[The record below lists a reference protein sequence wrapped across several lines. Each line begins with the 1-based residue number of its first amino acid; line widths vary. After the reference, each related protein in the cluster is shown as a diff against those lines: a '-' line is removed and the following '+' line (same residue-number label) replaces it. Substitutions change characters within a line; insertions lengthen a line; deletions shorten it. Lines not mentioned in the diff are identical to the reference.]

1 MLNLRK
7 TISVFFLCL
16 HYSLSENR
24 GFSNL
29 ELTVISFNNQKNE
42 SESLAMSGYTFLKNI
57 FALDYLTREL

>member
-42 SESLAMSGYTFLKNI
+42 SESLAMSG
-57 FALDYLTREL
+57 